1 MDLTHTIALTM
12 GIAWASGINLYA
24 AVLMLGLMGATG
36 HIVLPPGLEPLTNP
50 MVIGA
55 AGFMYCVEFFADKVP
70 GVDNSWDAIHSFVR
84 IPAGAV
90 LAAAAVGPVSVEAQ
104 IAAGLIGG
112 SLAAA
117 THATKAGGRLLIN
130 TSPEPVTNWIVS
142 VCEDLA
148 VIAGLWAALNYPWVF
163 LGLMALFLLV
173 MIWLLP
179 KIWRGVL
186 AVFRTLGR
194 WLGFGQEASV
204 AAEGTAATSA
214 PAASA
219 EALPSGQGKGKKD

>member
-1 MDLTHTIALTM
+1 MDLTQTIALTM

-36 HIVLPPGLEPLTNP
+36 HIVLPPDLEPLTNP
-50 MVIGA
+50 LVIGA

-70 GVDNSWDAIHSFVR
+70 GVDTSWDALHSFVR

-90 LAAAAVGPVSVEAQ
+90 LAAGAVGPVSVEAQ
-104 IAAGLIGG
+104 IAAALVGG

-130 TSPEPVTNWIVS
+130 TSPEPVSNWTVS
-142 VCEDLA
+142 ICEDIA
-148 VIAGLWAALNYPWVF
+148 VIAGLWTALNYPWVF
-163 LGLMALFLLV
+163 LGLLALFIAV

-179 KIWRGVL
+179 KIWRGVV
-186 AVFRTLGR
+186 AVFRTVGR
-194 WLGFGQEASV
+194 WLGFAGKPPE
-204 AAEGTAATSA
+204 ETERPLATTPPGA
-214 PAASA
+214 TD
-219 EALPSGQGKGKKD
+219 ALPPGREQKSKD

>member
-70 GVDNSWDAIHSFVR
+70 GVDNSWDALHSFVR

-90 LAAAAVGPVSVEAQ
+90 LAAGAVGPVSVEAQ
-104 IAAGLIGG
+104 IAAALVGG

-130 TSPEPVTNWIVS
+130 TSPEPVTNWTVS
-142 VCEDLA
+142 ICEDIG
-148 VIAGLWAALNYPWVF
+148 VVAGLWAALNYPWVF
-163 LGLMALFLLV
+163 LGLLALFVVV

-179 KIWRGVL
+179 KIWRGVV
-186 AVFRTLGR
+186 AIFRTLGR
-194 WLGFGQEASV
+194 WFGVARNSTERKNDHV
-204 AAEGTAATSA
+204 AAATPGAAD
-214 PAASA
+214 
-219 EALPSGQGKGKKD
+219 ALPPERKQANKD